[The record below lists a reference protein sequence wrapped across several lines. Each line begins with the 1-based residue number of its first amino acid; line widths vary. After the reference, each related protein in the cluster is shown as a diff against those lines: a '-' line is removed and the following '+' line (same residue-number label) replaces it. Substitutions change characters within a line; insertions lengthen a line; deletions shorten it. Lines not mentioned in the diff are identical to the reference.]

1 MTSLDGL
8 KGKQVTITGGLGF
21 IGSNIAHECVRHG
34 ARVTILDSLDPK
46 CGGNLANVLGI
57 EDRIRI
63 MRGDIRAAEDV
74 ATAVQDSDIVFNCA
88 AYTSHAASMRD
99 PLEYVDVN
107 CRGLITLLEAVRRS
121 GRPMRFVQVGTSSQV
136 GPMLEE
142 PVTETHPEFPADIY
156 SATKSAGE
164 KYAVVYGRAHGL
176 PVMVVRLANVYGPRA
191 NIRSSAFGFI
201 NYFIGLAL
209 RNEDV
214 TVYGE
219 GAQLRTVTFVDD
231 AVHALLLAAVSDH
244 AAGQVLFAVAE
255 RQYTVRELADT
266 IVRQM
271 GAGRVRSMP
280 WPKDRL
286 AIEIG
291 DANISSARIKSTL
304 GWEAKTG
311 LEDGMA
317 RTRDYYRPLLD
328 RYMS

>member
-1 MTSLDGL
+1 
-8 KGKQVTITGGLGF
+8 
-21 IGSNIAHECVRHG
+21 
-34 ARVTILDSLDPK
+34 
-46 CGGNLANVLGI
+46 
-57 EDRIRI
+57 
-63 MRGDIRAAEDV
+63 
-74 ATAVQDSDIVFNCA
+74 
-88 AYTSHAASMRD
+88 
-99 PLEYVDVN
+99 
-107 CRGLITLLEAVRRS
+107 
-121 GRPMRFVQVGTSSQV
+121 
-136 GPMLEE
+136 
-142 PVTETHPEFPADIY
+142 
-156 SATKSAGE
+156 
-164 KYAVVYGRAHGL
+164 
-176 PVMVVRLANVYGPRA
+176 MVVRLANVYGPRA